1 MCFIW
6 GLKDVTIVEKLIQLV
21 GIPLEKLKGRRREKK
36 KKKKKKS
43 TYLYER
49 ETSHNENNLY
59 ITQQVTAYRH
69 LYKGLSS
76 YGKVSER
83 KVSRKWI

>member
-1 MCFIW
+1 MSVLWQSEFNLPVLP
-6 GLKDVTIVEKLIQLV
+6 GVLNGATEANGD
-21 GIPLEKLKGRRREKK
+21 KK
-36 KKKKKKS
+36 KKRG

-83 KVSRKWI
+83 KVRGKWI